1 MNIRLNSLVLAM
13 VCQYTL
19 AQDPM
24 FQEQG
29 MQGFAIDE
37 IVVTAQK
44 REQSIQDIPA
54 SVSSVGADALQEAQI
69 TDFQELEKMTAGL
82 TLEGDRRNPAISMR
96 GMTTDPDGG
105 ARAVVDAYWNGAA
118 VKPSLV
124 FQQMYDIDRIEVL
137 RGAQGS
143 LQGRTSPA
151 GAISV
156 YTRLPA
162 LDTVEGGVKTKVTD
176 DGGYNT
182 EFALSVPLLEN
193 QMAMRVAGSYVES
206 ERQQIKNITSGQRQD
221 NDSEGLRVS
230 LVWEPS
236 DSFDAALVMEYGE
249 RDGDILQAIASDS
262 LGIDPDDRLAIADG
276 ALLVSKQNQLTN
288 LTMNLHVVDYTL
300 TSVTSYVDADSVTL
314 TDIDIANRIPGQ
326 SLPSQTATDLDIFTQ
341 ELRLAPQEVGDWD
354 YVLGL
359 YYSRE
364 NAATSTDTTMFVA
377 GVGAVNIN
385 FEAPI
390 EREEYGIFLHNIF
403 HLTDSSQAQ
412 LGLRWQ
418 KVDNFNRMDAGAVA
432 FVSTDLDGDTS
443 EAVTASL
450 KYQYYFSDD
459 LMAYA
464 GIEQSYRPGGFSIG
478 FYPLPEEHVLYGEE
492 SSNSLEIGFKS
503 TWWNGR
509 LQLNGATYL
518 QKFDGYI
525 SRATGVYVNLAPAL
539 AKNAANYKRHTG
551 LNFNA
556 DATVLGAELD
566 FVALLSPNLTLSGA
580 LSYNDAR
587 FDGGET
593 GPCNNG
599 FIPTGEYLSQ
609 CDIGGHHIGQEP
621 DWSATLTSEYLYPM
635 AHFDGYVRGLYKFTG
650 KRVNDTVGGELGRYG
665 TVNLYAG
672 IRGED
677 RKWEVGVFAKN
688 LLDKVAETNL
698 QSFEVASDVRLVNL
712 EQARTI
718 GVSASYSFDL

>member
-1 MNIRLNSLVLAM
+1 MKIRLNGLVLAM
-13 VCQYTL
+13 ACQYTM
-19 AQDPM
+19 AQDPLT
-24 FQEQG
+24 QSQG

-54 SVSSVGADALQEAQI
+54 SVASVGADALQDAQI
-69 TDFQELEKMTAGL
+69 TDFQDLEKMTAGMS
-82 TLEGDRRNPAISMR
+82 LEGDRRNPIISMR

-118 VKPSLV
+118 VQPSLV

-151 GAISV
+151 GAVSV
-156 YTRLPA
+156 YTRLPD
-162 LDTVEGGVKTKVTD
+162 LDSTDGKVKTSVTD
-176 DGGYNT
+176 DGGHNT
-182 EFALSVPLLEN
+182 EFALSIPLVEDSL
-193 QMAMRVAGSYVES
+193 AMRVAGSYVES
-206 ERQQIKNITSGQRQD
+206 EGQQIKNSTNGQQQD

-236 DSFDAALVMEYGE
+236 DTFDAALVMEYGE
-249 RDGDILQAIASDS
+249 RDGDIMQAIASES
-262 LGIDPDDRLAIADG
+262 LGIDPEDRLAIADG

-288 LTMNLHVVDYTL
+288 LTMNLHVDDYTL

-314 TDIDIANRIPGQ
+314 TDLDIANVIPGLA
-326 SLPSQTATDLDIFTQ
+326 LPSQTATDLDIFTQ
-341 ELRLAPQEVGDWD
+341 ELRLAPQEASDWD

-359 YYSRE
+359 YYSKE
-364 NAATSTDTTMFVA
+364 NAATTTDTNMFVA
-377 GVGAVNIN
+377 GVGVVNIN
-385 FEAPI
+385 FDAPI

-403 HLTDSSQAQ
+403 HLTDNSQAQ
-412 LGLRWQ
+412 LGVRWQ

-432 FVSTDLDGDTS
+432 FVSDDLDGDTS
-443 EAVTASL
+443 ETVTASV
-450 KYQYYFSDD
+450 KYQYNFSDD

-492 SSNSLEIGFKS
+492 SSNSLEVGFKS
-503 TWWNGR
+503 TWWDGR

-539 AKNAANYKRHTG
+539 GNNPANYKRHTG

-566 FVALLSPNLTLSGA
+566 FVALLSQNLTLSGA

-587 FDGGET
+587 FDDGET

-599 FIPTGEYLSQ
+599 LIPNGEHVSQ
-609 CDIGGHHIGQEP
+609 CDIGGQHIGQEP
-621 DWSATLTSEYLYPM
+621 DWSATLTSEYLYPVGN
-635 AHFDGYVRGLYKFTG
+635 FDGYVRGLYKFTG

-665 TVNLYAG
+665 VVNLYAG
-672 IRGED
+672 VRAED
-677 RKWEVGVFAKN
+677 RRWEVGVFAKN
-688 LLDKVAETNL
+688 LFDKVAETNL
-698 QSFEVASDVRLVNL
+698 QSYEVGSDVRLVNL